1 MAGETNVIQNI
12 NSSLYIN
19 RNKQGFS
26 KYQKLT
32 QVYGFIMM
40 QWLIMASSQ
49 IVTKYKQNN
58 TGNLLPNGQH
68 S

>member
-1 MAGETNVIQNI
+1 MLYNTQNI
-12 NSSLYIN
+12 NSSLN
-19 RNKQGFS
+19 KRNKQGFS

-32 QVYGFIMM
+32 QVYGFIIM